1 MEQIQKLTK
10 IQAALLRSI
19 KARHDMALNAEMGQV
34 LMDIAEE
41 VGLLEDVKAGNV
53 GIRVMPDLS
62 SVVIIRPDEPT
73 EKRKEPKPLI
83 PGKRK

>member
-19 KARHDMALNAEMGQV
+19 KARHDAALSAEMTQA

-41 VGLLEDVKAGNV
+41 DGFLEDMKAGKA
-53 GIRVMPDLS
+53 GIQLAPDLTAI
-62 SVVIIRPDEPT
+62 VIIRPDESAEIKT
-73 EKRKEPKPLI
+73 
-83 PGKRK
+83 

>member
-19 KARHDMALNAEMGQV
+19 KMRHDAALNVEMSQA

-41 VGLLEDVKAGNV
+41 TGLAEDAKAGKV
-53 GIRVMPDLS
+53 GIQVTPDLS
-62 SVVIIRPDEPT
+62 SLVVIRPDEPAKEKKT
-73 EKRKEPKPLI
+73 E
-83 PGKRK
+83 

>member
-19 KARHDMALNAEMGQV
+19 KSRHDQARNAEMSLA

-41 VGLLEDVKAGNV
+41 VGLLEEVRAGTV
-53 GIRVMPDLS
+53 GIQVTPDLS
-62 SVVIIRPDEPT
+62 SLVIIRPDESPEV
-73 EKRKEPKPLI
+73 EKK
-83 PGKRK
+83 